1 MSARPGFVLL
11 ASFFFLFAGAAR
23 AADGAATPLKMLAD
37 LQALQARIAQGD
49 RAAYAAQPAMLHDM
63 GVAIADAD
71 PEIWKQP
78 DNVHAA
84 VAFLLSGGPPR
95 AVASLV
101 QADGLSKDDEKMLRG
116 ALAYVVGREE
126 EAQNLLGGIDVRTLD
141 LRLAGQV
148 AFVQSMLLSEKN
160 KKKAVELL
168 DLARLLAPGGLVEE
182 AALRREIWITA
193 EMHDVDRFTLISCQY
208 LNRFAKSVYADN
220 LIRSIAQTVARL
232 RLAEDLA
239 ELHKFDS
246 LAASLPPDARR
257 GFYLTISRGAMVD
270 GKVGV
275 ADAAARLSLA
285 QPFGEPIGEAR
296 GKFYGAAARLFGD
309 QYEKSVAELN
319 ATDLKALPKRDL
331 TLLAAAKDVAARVRV
346 MPPPPAELPVVSP
359 PANFAKDDEA
369 TMSTIHTAEAALAR
383 SESLAKGR
391 LQ

>member
-1 MSARPGFVLL
+1 MSARSCLVLL
-11 ASFFFLFAGAAR
+11 ASLFFLFGGAAR
-23 AADGAATPLKMLAD
+23 AADAVETPLKMLAD
-37 LQALQARIAQGD
+37 LQILQAKIAQGD
-49 RAAYAAQPAMLHDM
+49 KAAYAAQPAMLRDM

-95 AVASLV
+95 AVASLL
-101 QADGLSKDDEKMLRG
+101 QAEGLAKEDEKLLRG

-126 EAQNLLGGIDVRTLD
+126 EAKSLLSGFDVRTLD

-148 AFVQSMLLSEKN
+148 AFVQSMLLSENN

-232 RLAEDLA
+232 RLAEDLL

-257 GFYLTISRGAMVD
+257 GFYLTISRAAMVD
-270 GKVGV
+270 GKVDV
-275 ADAAARLSLA
+275 ADVAARLSLT
-285 QPFGEPIGEAR
+285 QPYGEPMGETR
-296 GKFYGAAARLFGD
+296 GKFYGAASRLFGD
-309 QYEKSVAELN
+309 QYDKSLAELN
-319 ATDLKALPKRDL
+319 AIDVKKLPNRDLKLF
-331 TLLAAAKDVAARVRV
+331 AAVKDVAARVRAT
-346 MPPPPAELPVVSP
+346 PPPPAELPAISP
-359 PANFAKDDEA
+359 PANLAKDDEA
-369 TMSTIHTAEAALAR
+369 TMTTIRTAEATLAR
-383 SESLAKGR
+383 SESLTKGKR
-391 LQ
+391 P